1 MSMKLVFPGS
11 DRAQLLLEPRNYTI
25 GSDPGA
31 DVVLADGAVA
41 PMHCE
46 LAVSAQGVQLRIPES
61 SRVVVNERPVTGLMA
76 LRPGDTLACGA
87 ARIRLVKIGAIAE
100 PGSSSAAPDAG
111 AQVQATMVRPVLPKF
126 VLRGLSG
133 EQFGRSHPLQASMLV
148 GRAEDASLCLPMESI
163 SRQHARL
170 TPAGDEVLVEDLGS
184 ANGTWINGKRI
195 SRGQARHGDEIRFD
209 KERFQLVVPGQVV
222 VQPKTQRVV
231 AGRRVFL
238 LAAAF
243 AASACVI
250 ALALLQR

>member
-11 DRAQLLLEPRNYTI
+11 DRAQVLLEQRNYKI
-25 GSDPGA
+25 GSDTTS
-31 DVVLADGAVA
+31 DVVLADENAA
-41 PMHCE
+41 AMHCE
-46 LAVSAQGVQLRIPES
+46 LAVTAQGVQLRIPEGS
-61 SRVVVNERPVTGLMA
+61 HVSVNERPATGLLA

-87 ARIRLVKIGAIAE
+87 TRIRLVKIAAIAE
-100 PGSSSAAPDAG
+100 SSLSSTLPDAD

-133 EQFGRSHPLQASMLV
+133 DQFGRSHPLQASMLV
-148 GRAEDASLCLPMESI
+148 GRAEDASLCLPMAGI

-209 KERFQLVVPGQVV
+209 KERFQLVVPGQVAV
-222 VQPKTQRVV
+222 PPKAQGVV
-231 AGRRVFL
+231 AGRRVLL
-238 LAAAF
+238 LAVAF
-243 AASACVI
+243 AAVACVI
-250 ALALLQR
+250 ALVLLQR